1 MAGRGREAATGATGA
16 GTVKFVPVTFATG
29 ATAEADAVLE
39 AEPDVV
45 LDTKLR
51 AIGRGFGSG
60 TFEAVASFAARAVS
74 PPPAVR
80 LIASTDD
87 ETK

>member
-1 MAGRGREAATGATGA
+1 MAVRGRAAATGATDA
-16 GTVKFVPVTFATG
+16 GLAVMFGTA
-29 ATAEADAVLE
+29 ATAEANAALE
-39 AEPDVV
+39 AAPDVV
-45 LDTKLR
+45 LGTKLR

-74 PPPAVR
+74 PPPTVR

-87 ETK
+87 EAK